1 MRSSISI
8 FVTGSPLMLAAITW
22 ATAGPKEGARHP
34 ASVAIAR
41 MSADLGLASRKGD
54 NFPD

>member
-1 MRSSISI
+1 
-8 FVTGSPLMLAAITW
+8 LMLATITW

-41 MSADLGLASRKGD
+41 ISADVGLASRKRH
-54 NFPD
+54 NLPD